1 MGFVDAKATEIP
13 IMGRWSKP
21 EQVLETLYK
30 GMGRTKA
37 LVEAQTAEARNTI
50 EATILER
57 ARAFEIDGV
66 IKIPMPA
73 MLAFARK
80 P

>member
-1 MGFVDAKATEIP
+1 MGFVDAMATEAP

-37 LVEAQTAEARNTI
+37 LVEAQTSEARNKI
-50 EATILER
+50 EAAILER
-57 ARAFEIDGV
+57 ARAFEKDGV
-66 IKIPMPA
+66 IRIPMPA
-73 MLAFARK
+73 MLASARK